1 MKHIRK
7 REIFLEKYKEQIL
20 LESGPLSNDIHW
32 GDSLIGRLFASIS
45 RMAKMG
51 IDLKRIDG
59 LLARLERAI
68 TDNVYEEVK
77 DKDVFKETESIV
89 KKESSKERLREIIM
103 KDPSKLEKYLD
114 DTSDEFGEDYLLGI
128 FKDLPE
134 EFLMLLEE
142 LIKKSE
148 SGEME
153 KTSTD
158 VDTSK
163 SDSNKSSSIYPIMV
177 QNLKYLSSVLTFY
190 SSVSIEGENNNNS
203 KQSEQKPE
211 QNKGNQKVSDK
222 PVVSINKNP
231 EEKKDFSFNNRG
243 VEKGFSSTTNVTGVN
258 QKVEAEKMTESYVG
272 QTKQVIKKNET
283 HLIQA
288 FKNLRAAIGV
298 LISSKEKGIGI
309 DVKFLND
316 LVSGAN
322 DSDNKVLIKRLYF
335 EIYDYLAGSKKSAIS
350 TNGELYKESIDVLS
364 NKQKTQIVAEKIA
377 RFTKRASQFD
387 KENLYGGLGDR
398 LGTNLQKFVEGMKK
412 IVNHFKENK
421 KEEPKKENTDIK
433 DPKKETELT
442 QAQSNE
448 VTKVEESL
456 INEKFEFNFLSKLF
470 SGDKF
475 NGISA
480 NSISGSKIKLS
491 GKGNTMVININ
502 GDESSLKDIL
512 DKYLPNKDR
521 YVENS
526 VRKAEK
532 ELDSVVK
539 DLEKKMGYVID
550 PLEIVRIFNDANRI
564 MTKNEIPSVRSG
576 GKVSNSRFNNWEGL
590 SGDGGTH
597 DNPKGPF
604 RNIKLFHK
612 WNDGVLVIMKKYKKE
627 LQSAEFID
635 GDGKKYKPKYP
646 ITKFMTD
653 ALEDNKLF
661 LAGAGRGDGAG
672 YQKKYLM
679 EYFGIDEKKFE
690 GDRFFKTTTSKEKYD
705 RTENIENG
713 IISFVKAELPIKSKS
728 MFKQVYKLNGK
739 FKIGDEKE
747 RRSLYVMLY
756 HRQRGGY
763 IGYLSGSDSFVKG
776 FVDGYKPKDTS
787 NTQTYL
793 IKFNE
798 DGVLKKD
805 KISKNVL
812 QTVSSS
818 ELKGTDTKT
827 LLMDVVSIEELKKGD
842 KSIELDYDNTKIS
855 ELINRDFF
863 KYYVKQDSLDA
874 ISNKLS

>member
-7 REIFLEKYKEQIL
+7 REVFLEKYKDQIL
-20 LESGPLSNDIHW
+20 LESGPLANDIHW

-77 DKDVFKETESIV
+77 NKDAFKETESIV
-89 KKESSKERLREIIM
+89 KKESSKERLKEIMM
-103 KDPSKLEKYLD
+103 KDPSKIEKYLD

-128 FKDLPE
+128 LKDLPE

-148 SGEME
+148 SGELE
-153 KTSTD
+153 KSSIGTESD
-158 VDTSK
+158 K
-163 SDSNKSSSIYPIMV
+163 SDSNKSASIYPIMV

-190 SSVSIEGENNNNS
+190 SSVSIEGENS
-203 KQSEQKPE
+203 QQQSTNKKPEQKPE
-211 QNKGNQKVSDK
+211 QKGKNSDK
-222 PVVSINKNP
+222 QVSETP
-231 EEKKDFSFNNRG
+231 EEKKDFSFNTKG
-243 VEKGFSSTTNVTGVN
+243 VEKGHSSTTSVSASK
-258 QKVEAEKMTESYVG
+258 QPEAEKMHEAYVG
-272 QTKQVIKKNET
+272 QTAQVIKKNET

-288 FKNLRAAIGV
+288 FKNLRTAIGI

-316 LVSGAN
+316 LVAGAN

-335 EIYDYLAGSKKSAIS
+335 DIYDYLAGSKKSTIS
-350 TNGELYKESIDVLS
+350 TNGDLYKESIDILS
-364 NKQKTQIVAEKIA
+364 NRQKTQIIAEKIA

-398 LGTNLQKFVEGMKK
+398 LGSNLQKFVEGMKK

-421 KEEPKKENTDIK
+421 KEEPKKENTDT
-433 DPKKETELT
+433 KEETKGPELT

-502 GDESSLKDIL
+502 GDESSLKEIL
-512 DKYLPNKDR
+512 DKYMPNKDR
-521 YVENS
+521 DVEDS
-526 VRKAEK
+526 IRKAEK

-550 PLEIVRIFNDANRI
+550 PLEIVRVFNDANRI

-576 GKVSNSRFNNWEGL
+576 GKVSNGRFNDWEGL

-627 LQSAEFID
+627 LQSAEFTD

-661 LAGAGRGDGAG
+661 LAGTGRGDGAG

-690 GDRFFKTTTSKEKYD
+690 GDNFFKTTTSKEKYD

-739 FKIGDEKE
+739 FKIGEEKE
-747 RRSLYVMLY
+747 RRYLYVMLY

-798 DGVLKKD
+798 DGVMKKD
-805 KISKNVL
+805 KISKNIL
-812 QTVSSS
+812 QTVPSS
-818 ELKGTDTKT
+818 ELKGIETKK

-842 KSIELDYDNTKIS
+842 KSIELEYDNTKIS

-863 KYYVKQDSLDA
+863 KFYVKPDSLDA

>member
-7 REIFLEKYKEQIL
+7 REVFLEKYKDQIL
-20 LESGPLSNDIHW
+20 LESGPLANDIHW

-77 DKDVFKETESIV
+77 NKDAFKETESIV
-89 KKESSKERLREIIM
+89 KKESSKERLKEIMM
-103 KDPSKLEKYLD
+103 KDPSKIEKYLD

-128 FKDLPE
+128 LKDLPE

-148 SGEME
+148 SGELE
-153 KTSTD
+153 KSSIGTESD
-158 VDTSK
+158 K
-163 SDSNKSSSIYPIMV
+163 SDSNKSASIYPIMV

-190 SSVSIEGENNNNS
+190 SSVSIEGENS
-203 KQSEQKPE
+203 QQQSTNKKPEQKPE
-211 QNKGNQKVSDK
+211 QKGKNSDK
-222 PVVSINKNP
+222 QVSETP
-231 EEKKDFSFNNRG
+231 EEKKDFSFNTKG
-243 VEKGFSSTTNVTGVN
+243 VDKGHSSTTSVSASK
-258 QKVEAEKMTESYVG
+258 QPEAEKMHEAYVG
-272 QTKQVIKKNET
+272 QTAQVIKKNET

-288 FKNLRAAIGV
+288 FKNLRTAIGI

-316 LVSGAN
+316 LVAGAN

-335 EIYDYLAGSKKSAIS
+335 DIYDYLAGSKKSTIS
-350 TNGELYKESIDVLS
+350 TNGDLYKESIDILS
-364 NKQKTQIVAEKIA
+364 NRQKTQIIAEKIA

-398 LGTNLQKFVEGMKK
+398 LGSNLQKFVEGMKK

-421 KEEPKKENTDIK
+421 KEEPKKENTDT
-433 DPKKETELT
+433 KEETKGPELT

-502 GDESSLKDIL
+502 GDESSLKEIL
-512 DKYLPNKDR
+512 DKYMPNKDR
-521 YVENS
+521 DVEDS
-526 VRKAEK
+526 IRKAEK

-550 PLEIVRIFNDANRI
+550 PLEIVRVFNDANRI

-576 GKVSNSRFNNWEGL
+576 GKVSNGRFNDWEGL

-627 LQSAEFID
+627 LQSAEFTD

-690 GDRFFKTTTSKEKYD
+690 GDNFFKTTTSKEKYD

-747 RRSLYVMLY
+747 RRYLYVMLY
-756 HRQRGGY
+756 HRQRDGY
-763 IGYLSGSDSFVKG
+763 IGYLSGSDSFIKG

-793 IKFNE
+793 IKFNG
-798 DGVLKKD
+798 DGVMKKD
-805 KISKNVL
+805 KISKNIL

-818 ELKGTDTKT
+818 ELKGTETKT